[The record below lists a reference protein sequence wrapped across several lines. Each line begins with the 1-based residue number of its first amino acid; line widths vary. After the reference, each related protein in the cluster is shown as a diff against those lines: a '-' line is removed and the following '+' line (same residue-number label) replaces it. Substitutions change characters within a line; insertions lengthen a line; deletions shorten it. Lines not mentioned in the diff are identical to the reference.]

1 MKKNA
6 FCGILLILAAMIAAG
21 SVTVLGPCIHEDGSE
36 ALCTGA
42 GRAVFCSGCVL
53 AVLALLIL
61 LIRKHSVR
69 IVLFFLSLC
78 SAAAGMT
85 FPGIVFPLC
94 RMDTMHCRT
103 VMQPAMIILFAF
115 ALIVSAGGIIVER
128 NRIRRKSV

>member
-6 FCGILLILAAMIAAG
+6 FCGILLILAAVIALG
-21 SVTVLGPCIHEDGSE
+21 SVTVLGPCVHEDGSE

-42 GRAVFCSGCVL
+42 GRAVFWSGCAL
-53 AVLALLIL
+53 AALAILIL
-61 LIRKHSVR
+61 FIRKHSAR

-78 SAAAGMT
+78 SAAAGMM

-94 RMDTMHCRT
+94 RMNTMHCRA

-128 NRIRRKSV
+128 NRIRRESV